1 MVSPEVQESH
11 NTLQLYHE
19 LKPAE
24 ACGNNPV
31 TTSLILNPL
40 PQYDAR
46 VKPNMA
52 MMTTEHAAGTA

>member
-1 MVSPEVQESH
+1 MKESQH
-11 NTLQLYHE
+11 SILQLYHK
-19 LKPAE
+19 LKCAE
-24 ACGNNPV
+24 ACRKNPV
-31 TTSLILNPL
+31 TTSLIRNPL